1 MSNKK
6 GNTLVFKDFLEYWYY
21 ARVFSDR
28 QKEIIFTSLSEDE
41 QEFLIHSCSKERYI
55 DVLNR
60 NILDQTVD
68 EIKEEY
74 GYDLIDIRYKV
85 MNNQSVYL
93 PTSFWEYVL
102 GRFEQYEDEHVDF
115 ILGGIEAVACKQNK
129 QVTLLVPFYS
139 NVRN

>member
-1 MSNKK
+1 MTKKK

-28 QKEIIFTSLSEDE
+28 QKEIIFNSLSIEE
-41 QEFLIHSCSKERYI
+41 QEFLIHSCNIDRYV

-60 NILDQTVD
+60 NILDKTVD
-68 EIKEEY
+68 DIKEEY

-85 MNNQSVYL
+85 MNNQSVYV
-93 PTSFWEYVL
+93 PTSFWVFVLERLKAYDDEYI
-102 GRFEQYEDEHVDF
+102 DF
-115 ILGGIEAVACKQNK
+115 ILGGVEAISCKQNK

-139 NVRN
+139 KAKD